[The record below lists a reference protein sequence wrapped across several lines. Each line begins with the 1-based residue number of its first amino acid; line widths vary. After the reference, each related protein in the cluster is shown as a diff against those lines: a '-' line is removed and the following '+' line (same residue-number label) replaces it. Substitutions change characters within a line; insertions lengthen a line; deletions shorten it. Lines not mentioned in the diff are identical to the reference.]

1 MPQSNSSEP
10 VIFVS
15 YARADE
21 PRVRSGEDER
31 WLTFVMS
38 FLRPAVKRG
47 LFTMWSDTVMPGGEE
62 WEKKIEEQLRRCDV
76 FVLLVSTN
84 SMGSDFILD
93 KELAPVKARRQRGES
108 VHVYPILL
116 EPTSKASLKPIAKF
130 NLAPRDGPLSGL
142 QLHERKA
149 RMAEMADEIAAIAAA
164 VAAQRATSQ
173 PETRVSAPD
182 LTPVDIGR
190 LPDTPYRRLVGREAL
205 LKRLDD
211 AWAEPGEAI
220 LSLVADG
227 GAGKSALVNAWLL
240 QLQAEGYRDAKSVL
254 GWSFTSQGSERR
266 VSAADEFLDWALK
279 KLGLAAPQ
287 ASAVAKGEAIAGE
300 LAQRRIL
307 LVLDGVEPLQHGPG
321 AQAGQLR
328 DPGLREL
335 LRRLAASPPS
345 AERGLVLMTSRLKA
359 PDIGLWKDTSAPVV
373 EIKSLTREAGAEL
386 LRENGVWGTDA
397 ELEAASEDYGGHPLA
412 LSLLSSL
419 LTETQNGDARRRDH
433 FRGLLGDGDDPLRDH
448 ASQVLE
454 AYESEWLADKPE
466 LLAIMRLMGLFDRAA
481 SGAALKD
488 LRKKPIAGL
497 TDSLAKLDDVRWKRN
512 VARLREV
519 RLLLPADA
527 EAPEAL
533 DAHPLVREW
542 FGERLRTANE
552 TAWKA
557 GHSRLFDY
565 LRQTTHEGERPTLPQ
580 LVPLYQSIAHGCQ
593 AGRHKA
599 ALEDVYLRR
608 ICRFEPGVGLLFYA
622 EHRLG
627 AFSSSLASHAW
638 FFDRPYDIPS
648 PMLSP
653 ASQASVL
660 GECAFFMRAQGRVSE
675 ALPLLREAVARFERE
690 NAPKAAALNAINVS
704 ETELV
709 LGQITDAIATAR
721 RTVVL
726 ADQADPNATIPILRA
741 PDLSAMVAARG
752 ALAQAL
758 HAAGRLDDATSW
770 FAQAERLLL
779 GRQPQSRWLSSLSG
793 YQFCDLLLAKGEGA
807 AVRERATWTLTIA
820 HRANFV
826 LDIALDT
833 LTLAR
838 ADLLLAL
845 HESGAGAEAAVAR
858 AKESFETAVSKLRA
872 VGELQFVPAGHLAR
886 AAFRRTVGDWQGAE
900 RDLDEAR
907 EIAKLGQMRLV
918 LCDLAIE
925 RARLALARRGAFAP
939 LNRLAN
945 PSGAPAAPQP
955 TDEEALL
962 ANATAELDSARQTVE
977 GGYRRRAEEL
987 AELDAVASG
996 VCRFSDLPPRV

>member
-1 MPQSNSSEP
+1 MPQSSTSEP

-21 PRVRSGEDER
+21 PRARSGEDEP
-31 WLTFVMS
+31 WLTFVMR

-47 LFTMWSDTVMPGGEE
+47 LFTVWSDKVMPGGEE
-62 WEKKIEEQLRRCDV
+62 WEKKIEEQLGRCDL
-76 FVLLVSTN
+76 FLLLVSTN

-93 KELAPVKARRQRGES
+93 RELAPVKARRERGEP
-108 VHVYPILL
+108 VHIYPILL
-116 EPTSKASLKPIAKF
+116 EPTSEASLEPIAKF
-130 NLAPRDGPLSGL
+130 NLRPFDGPLSGL
-142 QLHERKA
+142 QLSERKA
-149 RMAEMADEIAAIAAA
+149 RMAEMADEIAALAAA

-173 PETRVSAPD
+173 PETPPAPD
-182 LTPVDIGR
+182 LTPVDIGK
-190 LPDTPYRRLVGREAL
+190 LPDTPYRRLVGREDL

-211 AWAEPGEAI
+211 AWAKPGEAI
-220 LSLVADG
+220 LSLIAEG

-240 QLQAEGYRDAKSVL
+240 QLQTDGYRNANRVL
-254 GWSFTSQGSERR
+254 GWSFNGQGSERR

-287 ASAVAKGEAIAGE
+287 ASAAAKGEAIAEE

-307 LVLDGVEPLQHGPG
+307 LILDGVEPLQHGPG
-321 AQAGQLR
+321 AQAGELR

-345 AERGLVLMTSRLKA
+345 AQRGLVLMTSRLKA
-359 PDIGLWKDTSAPVV
+359 SDIGLWKDTSAPVV
-373 EIKSLTREAGAEL
+373 EIKSLTRGAGAEL
-386 LRENGVWGTDA
+386 LRENSVWGTDA
-397 ELEAASEDYGGHPLA
+397 ELEAASEDYGSHPLA
-412 LSLLSSL
+412 LSLLASL
-419 LTETQNGDARRRDH
+419 LTETQNGDVRRRDH
-433 FRGLLGDGDDPLRDH
+433 FRGLLGDDDDTLRDH
-448 ASQVLE
+448 ASQVME

-466 LLAIMRLMGLFDRAA
+466 LLAIMRLMGLFDRPA

-512 VARLREV
+512 VERLRVV

-542 FGERLRTANE
+542 FGERLRTTDE

-565 LRQTTHEGERPTLPQ
+565 LRQTTHEGEKPTLPQ
-580 LVPLYQSIAHGCQ
+580 LAPLYQAIAHGCQ

-608 ICRFEPGVGLLFYA
+608 ICRFQPGVGLLFYA

-648 PMLSP
+648 PILSP

-660 GECAFFMRAQGRVSE
+660 GESAFFMRAQGRVSE

-690 NAPKAAALNAINVS
+690 NAPKPAALNAINVS

-709 LGQITDAIATAR
+709 LGQITDAIASAR
-721 RTVVL
+721 KSVVL
-726 ADQADPNATIPILRA
+726 ADQPDLSATIPILRA
-741 PDLSAMVAARG
+741 PDLSAMVGARG
-752 ALAQAL
+752 TLAHAL
-758 HAAGRLDDATSW
+758 HAAGRLEDATGW
-770 FAQAERLLL
+770 FAQAERMLLS
-779 GRQPQSRWLSSLSG
+779 RQSQSRWLSSLSG
-793 YQFCDLLLAKGEGA
+793 YQFCDLLLAKGEG
-807 AVRERATWTLTIA
+807 VEVGQRATWALTIA
-820 HRANFV
+820 ERAGYV
-826 LDIALDT
+826 LDIGLDT

-838 ADLLLAL
+838 ANLLLAL
-845 HESGAGAEAAVAR
+845 HESGAGAEAAAAR

-900 RDLDEAR
+900 RDLEEAR
-907 EIAKLGQMRLV
+907 EIAKLGPMRLV

-925 RARLALARRGAFAP
+925 RARLALAWREAFAP
-939 LNRLAN
+939 LAGLAN
-945 PSGAPAAPQP
+945 PGRSPAAPQP
-955 TDEEALL
+955 TDQQALL
-962 ANATAELDSARQTVE
+962 AKASAELNSARQTVE
-977 GGYRRRAEEL
+977 GGYERRTDEL
-987 AELDAVASG
+987 AELDAVVSG
-996 VCRFSDLPPRV
+996 ARRFSDLPPRV